1 MCGRFSVATD
11 QRAIED
17 RFSFT
22 GGSIKFVPS
31 YNVAPTDNVLTVT
44 AKRPENMRWGL
55 IPHWAKDPSI
65 GSRMINA
72 KAETIAERPSF
83 RAAFRQRRCLIVAD
97 GYYEWRKIGSRRQP
111 FRIVLRSG
119 EPFGFA
125 GIWESWWP
133 QDGGRIRSCA
143 IITTQANGVVEPI
156 HDRMPV
162 ILPRSVE
169 SMWLDPDAEDPA
181 VLSSLLD
188 PVPAAEMEAYEVS
201 SLVNSVAN
209 NAPECIEPVG
219 FPRSGQAT
227 LF

>member
-11 QRAIED
+11 QRALED

-22 GGSIKFVPS
+22 GGSIKFAPS
-31 YNVAPTDNVLTVT
+31 FNVAPTDSVLTIT

-72 KAETIAERPSF
+72 KAESVAEKPSF
-83 RAAFRQRRCLIVAD
+83 RAAFRKRRCLIVAD

-111 FRIVLRSG
+111 FRIVLKSG

-133 QDGGRIRSCA
+133 KEGERIRSCA
-143 IITTQANGVVEPI
+143 VITTQANGVVEPI

-169 SMWLDPDAEDPA
+169 SMWLDPDIDDPA

-188 PVPAAEMEAYEVS
+188 SVPAEEMEAYEVS
-201 SLVNSVAN
+201 TLVNSVAN
-209 NAPECIEPVG
+209 NVPECIEPVG

-227 LF
+227 LL